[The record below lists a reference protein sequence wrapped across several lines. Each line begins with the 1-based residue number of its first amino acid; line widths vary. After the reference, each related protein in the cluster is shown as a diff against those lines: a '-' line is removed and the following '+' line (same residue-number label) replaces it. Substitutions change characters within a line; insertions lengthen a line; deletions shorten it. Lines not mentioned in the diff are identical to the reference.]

1 MVKAVFFFWTK
12 CFVWSTLWLDSLP
25 LPGMLTFDELCDGA
39 AGKIRNAELQD
50 VAESLPLTA
59 CFFALRLFIE
69 GRKDHHEI

>member
-1 MVKAVFFFWTK
+1 
-12 CFVWSTLWLDSLP
+12 
-25 LPGMLTFDELCDGA
+25 MLTFDELCDGA